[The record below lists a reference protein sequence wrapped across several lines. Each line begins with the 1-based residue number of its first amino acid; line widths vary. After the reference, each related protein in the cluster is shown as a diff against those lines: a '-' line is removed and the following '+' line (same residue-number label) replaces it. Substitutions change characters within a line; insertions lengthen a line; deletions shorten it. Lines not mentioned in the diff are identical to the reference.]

1 MALSIGFGQC
11 NKKYIF
17 ILLAV
22 ISKLISQIIMG
33 LNYSVL
39 NPIKPIFKTNLK
51 DSPITYFTSTSFF
64 SFFIGFICK
73 IISNNIQNKL
83 KNQLNDNYLGRVSSK
98 TNYIVY
104 NHFKENIKEII
115 LTLIFIGLI
124 FIFSEVFDLLFYANN
139 LEGLDYWMFEIL
151 ILKIYMI
158 LFLKKENAKHQK
170 LSLYICVI
178 SSFIIKFISN
188 WLISK
193 INEEG
198 EKVNVYDYI
207 IDRFG
212 SWFFILLFIFLFLI
226 MNTIRPLGNTKAKYL
241 MDILFISEYSI
252 LMLYGGMGLFLCLIY
267 IGLSQFFKI
276 ESKILGKIT
285 DCFQNNH
292 FGISLLSIILFGI
305 ANGLKIL
312 FDLIIIKE
320 LSPFFMFAKYK
331 TYYLL
336 IQIILLIN
344 IKDMKVRI
352 DKDFIKFYSV
362 EVTSDI
368 ICFFGFLIY
377 LELIEIRC
385 KGLNSETKKKIY
397 KRSIMDSN
405 LIDDDSL
412 NSENNEEEE
421 EDGNENSE
429 ENNEENNSDN
439 KEKNEIKETKEIN

>member
-1 MALSIGFGQC
+1 MALCIGFGQC

-22 ISKLISQIIMG
+22 VSKIISQIIMG
-33 LNYSVL
+33 LSYSAL

-73 IISNNIQNKL
+73 ILSNNNQKKL
-83 KNQLNDNYLGRVSSK
+83 KNQLDDNYFGRVSRK

-104 NHFKENIKEII
+104 SHFKENIKEII
-115 LTLIFIGLI
+115 LTLIIIGLI
-124 FIFSEVFDLLFYANN
+124 FIFSEVFDLLFYENN

-151 ILKIYMI
+151 FLKIYMT
-158 LFLKKENAKHQK
+158 LFLKMKNAKHQK

-193 INEEG
+193 INEKG

-212 SWFFILLFIFLFLI
+212 SWLFILLFIFLFLI

-252 LMLYGGMGLFLCLIY
+252 LKVYGGMGLFFCLIY

-276 ESKILGKIT
+276 ESNILGKIT
-285 DCFQNNH
+285 DCFENAH
-292 FGISLLSIILFGI
+292 YGISLLSIILFGI
-305 ANGLKIL
+305 FNSLKIL

-320 LSPFFMFAKYK
+320 LNPFFMFAKYK

-385 KGLNSETKKKIY
+385 KGLNSETKRKIDR
-397 KRSIMDSN
+397 RSITEYNIINDSMN
-405 LIDDDSL
+405 GEI
-412 NSENNEEEE
+412 NEEE
-421 EDGNENSE
+421 EDGND
-429 ENNEENNSDN
+429 NNEEGGNNNDN
-439 KEKNEIKETKEIN
+439 NEMSEKNEI